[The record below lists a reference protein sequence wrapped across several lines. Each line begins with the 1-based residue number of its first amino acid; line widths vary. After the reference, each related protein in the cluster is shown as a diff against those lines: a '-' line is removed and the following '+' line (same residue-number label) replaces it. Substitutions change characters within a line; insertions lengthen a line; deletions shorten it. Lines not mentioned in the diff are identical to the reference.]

1 MPSLIGLFGSEAVDA
16 TAVVWFIARNLYR
29 LRFNLGSKRVGIS
42 ACVALYLAC
51 AAVAVAHA
59 WMWRS
64 TDRYLLALQR
74 PAPPTHLASDW
85 GSTLT
90 VENRTKFSI
99 NLARLTF
106 ESWGEVVDY
115 FDASGKLV
123 PYEPSPKDRQMR
135 DAYLER
141 IQLLEYQLTLLFCTG
156 IGWLL
161 VPLLGIGLGFAR
173 QSERL
178 FQPRSASSPTNA
190 P

>member
-1 MPSLIGLFGSEAVDA
+1 MPSLMGLFGSEAVA
-16 TAVVWFIARNLYR
+16 AIAVVWLVARNLYR
-29 LRFNLGSKRVGIS
+29 LRFNLGSKWVGIS

-64 TDRYLLALQR
+64 ADRYLLALQR

-90 VENRTKFSI
+90 AENRTKHSI

-123 PYEPSPKDRQMR
+123 PYEPSQKDQQVR

-141 IQLLEYQLTLLFCTG
+141 IRLLESQLF
-156 IGWLL
+156 
-161 VPLLGIGLGFAR
+161 
-173 QSERL
+173 
-178 FQPRSASSPTNA
+178 
-190 P
+190 

>member
-1 MPSLIGLFGSEAVDA
+1 
-16 TAVVWFIARNLYR
+16 
-29 LRFNLGSKRVGIS
+29 
-42 ACVALYLAC
+42 
-51 AAVAVAHA
+51 
-59 WMWRS
+59 MWRA
-64 TDRYLLALQR
+64 TDRFLLVLQQ

-90 VENRTKFSI
+90 AENRTRYST

-115 FDASGKLV
+115 FNASGKLV
-123 PYEPSPKDRQMR
+123 PYEPSPKDQQMR
-135 DAYLER
+135 EVYLER
-141 IQLLEYQLTLLFCTG
+141 VRLLERQLILLLCTG

-161 VPLLGIGLGFAR
+161 LPLLAIGLGFAR

-178 FQPRSASSPTNA
+178 FQLRSVRSPKNA